1 MENYMGDRIVIGGYV
16 VNGIEMLD
24 DDTCALYL
32 EEFNEGDV
40 VVSPVIEKWLDEDKF
55 VFMDNYF
62 DNDGMFIDAE
72 ETTHLSEKEKEECKE
87 FINSWIE
94 DLDK

>member
-1 MENYMGDRIVIGGYV
+1 MEGYMGDRIVIGDYV
-16 VNGIEMLD
+16 VDGIEMLG
-24 DDTCALYL
+24 DDTCVLYL

-40 VVSPVIEKWLDEDKF
+40 VVSPIIEKWIDMDKF

-62 DNDGMFIDAE
+62 DNDGMFINSE
-72 ETTHLSEKEKEECKE
+72 ETTHLTNAEKKECKE
-87 FINSWIE
+87 FVNSWLE

>member
-1 MENYMGDRIVIGGYV
+1 MGNKIVIGNYV
-16 VNGIEMLD
+16 VDGIEMLD

-32 EEFNEGDV
+32 EEFNEDDV

-62 DNDGMFIDAE
+62 EENGYFIDSE
-72 ETTHLSEKEKEECKE
+72 ETTHLTEEDKEKCKE
-87 FINSWIE
+87 FINSWLE

>member
-1 MENYMGDRIVIGGYV
+1 MGDRIVIGDYV
-16 VNGIEMLD
+16 VDGIEMLG
-24 DDTCALYL
+24 DDTCVLYL

-40 VVSPVIEKWLDEDKF
+40 VVSPIIEKWIDMDKF

-62 DNDGMFIDAE
+62 DNDGMFINSE
-72 ETTHLSEKEKEECKE
+72 ETTHLTDEEKEECKE
-87 FINSWIE
+87 FINSWLE

>member
-1 MENYMGDRIVIGGYV
+1 MSNRIVIGNYV
-16 VNGIEMLD
+16 VDGIEMLD

-32 EEFNEGDV
+32 EDFNEGDV

-55 VFMDNYF
+55 VFNDNYF
-62 DNDGMFIDAE
+62 DKDGMFIDSE
-72 ETTHLSEKEKEECKE
+72 ETTHLTNEDKEECKA

-94 DLDK
+94 DNN

>member
-1 MENYMGDRIVIGGYV
+1 MEDYMGDRIVIGDYV

-24 DDTCALYL
+24 DDTCILYL

-40 VVSPVIEKWLDEDKF
+40 VVSPIIEKWIDMDKF

-62 DNDGMFIDAE
+62 ENDGTFINAE
-72 ETTHLSEKEKEECKE
+72 ETTHLSEDEKEKCKR
-87 FINSWIE
+87 FINEWLE
-94 DLDK
+94 TLEQ

>member
-1 MENYMGDRIVIGGYV
+1 MEGYMGDRIVIGDYV
-16 VNGIEMLD
+16 VDGIEMLD
-24 DDTCALYL
+24 DDTCVLYL

-40 VVSPVIEKWLDEDKF
+40 VVSPIIEKWIVMDKF

-62 DNDGMFIDAE
+62 DNDGMFINSE
-72 ETTHLSEKEKEECKE
+72 ETTHLTDEEKEECKE
-87 FINSWIE
+87 FINSWLE